1 MFIFRGSELEFLL
14 LALVSTASREA
25 EVLSV
30 PLVLES
36 FEYQPVICDELQI
49 GPSSVIFCSAGE
61 IVATGRAAKPLKRE
75 LDQQS
80 TDAIVYA
87 AFCRIKCLLLL
98 VQKANGLPAD
108 LASNA

>member
-1 MFIFRGSELEFLL
+1 MFIFRGSELEFLFV
-14 LALVSTASREA
+14 LVSAASREV

-61 IVATGRAAKPLKRE
+61 IVATGHAAKPLKQE
-75 LDQQS
+75 SNQQS
-80 TDAIVYA
+80 TDANVYA
-87 AFCRIKCLLLL
+87 AFC
-98 VQKANGLPAD
+98 
-108 LASNA
+108 

>member
-1 MFIFRGSELEFLL
+1 MFIFRGSELEFLFV
-14 LALVSTASREA
+14 LVSAASREV

-36 FEYQPVICDELQI
+36 FEYPPVICDELQV

-61 IVATGRAAKPLKRE
+61 IVATGHAAKPLKQE

-87 AFCRIKCLLLL
+87 AFC
-98 VQKANGLPAD
+98 
-108 LASNA
+108 

>member
-1 MFIFRGSELEFLL
+1 MFIFRGSELEFLFV
-14 LALVSTASREA
+14 LVSAASREV

-36 FEYQPVICDELQI
+36 FEYQPVICDELQV
-49 GPSSVIFCSAGE
+49 GPCSVIFCSAGE
-61 IVATGRAAKPLKRE
+61 IVATGHAAKPLKQE

-87 AFCRIKCLLLL
+87 AFC
-98 VQKANGLPAD
+98 
-108 LASNA
+108 